1 MNKSVSPPPHTH
13 FLWPRYKI
21 TKSIRGELSPPTT
34 KQHRLGFSW
43 NLSYEN
49 TMLQPTPTEIRIFI
63 ILRSCPFLSFFFLL
77 FEFLDESGPP
87 SKTML
92 CACHFIVLLC
102 NEKENKFIGKINSE
116 KKVFMLAYTS
126 WCWIISVTM
135 LKDVTIMCHMII

>member
-1 MNKSVSPPPHTH
+1 MGGFKFTYKKVNKYVSPHTLFVTTLQNYKKHKMGTPP
-13 FLWPRYKI
+13 P
-21 TKSIRGELSPPTT
+21 PPTT

-77 FEFLDESGPP
+77 FKVFGWICPPPP

-102 NEKENKFIGKINSE
+102 NEKKNKFIGIINSE
-116 KKVFMLAYTS
+116 KRFS
-126 WCWIISVTM
+126 C
-135 LKDVTIMCHMII
+135 

>member
-1 MNKSVSPPPHTH
+1 MYKTFRYEVWGDLNLHIKKWINMYPPTH

-21 TKSIRGELSPPTT
+21 TKSIRGECPPTPPPTT

-77 FEFLDESGPP
+77 FKIFGWIWPP
-87 SKTML
+87 PLQKQCYVPVISL
-92 CACHFIVLLC
+92 CCYVM
-102 NEKENKFIGKINSE
+102 KKKISLSVKSIQ
-116 KKVFMLAYTS
+116 KKRFS
-126 WCWIISVTM
+126 C
-135 LKDVTIMCHMII
+135 